1 MEKLWWELVV
11 NIFYDLRM
19 LLVIIYGYVEIF
31 REKNEKL
38 SVNEKQWFFE
48 YIFSNVDNF
57 KRLVDEFFELFRLE
71 VKQVMLW

>member
-38 SVNEKQWFFE
+38 SVNEK
-48 YIFSNVDNF
+48 
-57 KRLVDEFFELFRLE
+57 
-71 VKQVMLW
+71 